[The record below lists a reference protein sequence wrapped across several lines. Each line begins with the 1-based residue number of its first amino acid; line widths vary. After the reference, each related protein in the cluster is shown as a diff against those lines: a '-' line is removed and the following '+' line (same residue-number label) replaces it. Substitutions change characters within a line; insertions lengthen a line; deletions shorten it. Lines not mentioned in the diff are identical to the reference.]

1 MERKKK
7 RSSSLNELQVNEM
20 SFGDYII
27 KETIGKGT
35 FSKVKL
41 GINKIT
47 GEKVAIKILDKS
59 KIVEK
64 EDLDRIIREMSILTK
79 MDHENVI
86 KVFQI
91 FEDPNNFLIIM
102 EFCEGGELFNYIV
115 KKGRLSEKEASFFFY
130 QIISG
135 VEYIFSKG
143 IAHRDLKPENLL
155 LNKNNI
161 IKIIDFG
168 LSNFFDGEHNLVT
181 PCGSPCYAS
190 PEMVSGN
197 DYNGFNID
205 IWATGIILFAM
216 TCGYLPFEDP
226 DNDKLFEQIL
236 KAHLD
241 FPSHLSELCRDL
253 IRKILVTD
261 PKKRITI
268 NQIKE
273 HSFYLMGK
281 EAYNKI
287 FNKNKS
293 KNTLKFKKHNS
304 DNYLNNII
312 IKNINNE
319 QEINKDIKEV
329 KTINNNYIEKNRIH
343 TTNNSKELLKQE
355 KKRNFDYSDDIN
367 KVKNYITSNRV
378 GQYKLNGFKLNNGLT
393 NIIKKE
399 KTSKGLITEANINI
413 NKTNEY
419 NLGNNT
425 TSIKYSNKSTQKPK
439 LYLKNKINMQ
449 KLTQIKKFPIKFNLT
464 ELTNNYIN
472 TKIFSKIKNSKKS
485 KNKSMNNN
493 NIALINSMNHK
504 NKPLIIDTAL
514 INININSNKYII
526 DNDNN
531 DFHIR
536 QKTESIRHKKV
547 KSKSPTIL
555 RFHNYKMNDFPN
567 IRNEEVN
574 ENKNNAIISNRL
586 RLKTDYNNFKTNVVD
601 YFEPNLKTVNNMLH
615 NKDNIKY
622 KLNDKLKFNKIY
634 SFLHKK

>member
-586 RLKTDYNNFKTNVVD
+586 RLKTDYNNFKINVVD
-601 YFEPNLKTVNNMLH
+601 YFEPNLKTVNNMIH
-615 NKDNIKY
+615 NKDNFKY